1 MQLRDSWTILKET
14 ATDWNED
21 EAPRLAASL
30 AYYTI
35 MSLAPLVVIAMSVI
49 GLIFDEDAAR
59 GHIASQLVGIV
70 GEQAAKAIQGIVQNA
85 RTPSAGIVSSTIGI
99 GVLLAGAS
107 GVFGELQSSL
117 NTIWD
122 VAPKPGRGIWG
133 LVKARFLSFT
143 MVLGVAFMLLVSLLL
158 SAALAATGYFLE
170 SVLPGGEATW
180 QIVTSVISLGMVTL
194 LFALIFK
201 VIPDVRIEWRDVW
214 VGAIGTALLFTMGKL
229 LLGLYLGKSTVSSSY
244 GAAGSLVVL
253 VLWVNYSAQILFFGA
268 EFTQVHARHRG
279 RELRPTKDAVP
290 LERQEPRADAVPPAS
305 TARG

>member
-158 SAALAATGYFLE
+158 SAALAATGHFLE